1 MAGLQSESCCKLS
14 QAAHFTCFGHEYTK
28 LLARGPIAC
37 TYMKYLSLVCSTHLA
52 QRSSSIQSDIIP
64 SRAVQVSVLPQ
75 CTPVGAILEA
85 ATLGKA
91 VYLFINAVLQTA
103 LTIFTDSYIS
113 LAALL
118 LLFFICFSLARSG
131 GVGAI
136 PPHMVPPKADTFWT
150 SLAVR

>member
-1 MAGLQSESCCKLS
+1 M
-14 QAAHFTCFGHEYTK
+14 
-28 LLARGPIAC
+28 
-37 TYMKYLSLVCSTHLA
+37 
-52 QRSSSIQSDIIP
+52 
-64 SRAVQVSVLPQ
+64 LPQ

-91 VYLFINAVLQTA
+91 VYLFVHAVLQTA

-136 PPHMVPPKADTFWT
+136 PPHMVPPKAENIWM